1 MSELLKAFDNVEC
14 SMDDILI
21 FANSKA
27 ELNEVVDKVMKR
39 LFLAGLKLNK
49 EKCVL
54 SAEKVKFLGHILD
67 ENGVSPDPEK
77 KLQHPT
83 TRDCIEVLKRWFSV
97 HGVPEVFESDNGSQ
111 YASKMFN
118 EFLESWG
125 IQKSQSSPYHPQ
137 SNGLAER
144 AVEASKVLLKR
155 CQKDNSDIALALL
168 NVRNTPREAG
178 LMSIN
183 QRLMSRTTRS
193 LRAIY
198 DKFSQAKSCRRC
210 N

>member
-1 MSELLKAFDNVEC
+1 MSELLKDFDNVEC

-21 FANSKA
+21 FANSKV

-39 LFLAGLKLNK
+39 LYLAGLKLNK

-54 SAEKVKFLGHILD
+54 SAEKVKFLGHIWD
-67 ENGVSPDPEK
+67 KNGVSPDPEK

-125 IQKSQSSPYHPQ
+125 IQKSLSSPYHPQ

-155 CQKDNSDIALALL
+155 CQKDNSDQGQI
-168 NVRNTPREAG
+168 
-178 LMSIN
+178 S
-183 QRLMSRTTRS
+183 
-193 LRAIY
+193 
-198 DKFSQAKSCRRC
+198 K
-210 N
+210 